1 MSTLPSPDSHSAQ
14 RSVSARMARI
24 MDTQHPLCREDI
36 VWVLNFVKSKL
47 TEKEEAWARLGPE
60 RILQNFRYFAEISL
74 LLIRGVSF
82 SEKSEHIR
90 QYLSEATYGLLDQDG
105 DL

>member
-1 MSTLPSPDSHSAQ
+1 MSTLPSPDSRSTQ
-14 RSVSARMARI
+14 RSVSTRMARI

-47 TEKEEAWARLGPE
+47 TEQDEAWVRLGPE
-60 RILQNFRYFAEISL
+60 RILQNFRYFSEISL
-74 LLIRGVSF
+74 LLIHGVSF

-90 QYLSEATYGLLDQDG
+90 QDLAEATYGLLDQQG
-105 DL
+105 NP